1 MVERYIVLKDCNDKV
16 ILTLSTQEAEYDI
29 LYFYLIAHM
38 DWIKESD
45 IPYILISKPFDT
57 DIIRLNISKDEF
69 SEEYGKYKEWLKS
82 TE

>member
-16 ILTLSTQEAEYDI
+16 ILTLSTQEDEYDI

-38 DWIKESD
+38 DWIKESY

-69 SEEYGKYKEWLKS
+69 TEEYGKYKEWLKS